1 MTVSRLLGRT
11 EAFKVKPVFLGEGVR
26 IKVGVIGEGE
36 VEPRDK
42 TERLYIKSQNHVP
55 TSHVNFF

>member
-36 VEPRDK
+36 VEPRDR
-42 TERLYIKSQNHVP
+42 TEKP
-55 TSHVNFF
+55 